1 MSTIRFLI
9 LIILLTGSNN
19 EFALAQMEIGASYEL
34 RDEEP
39 QNGFGVRIEKGFLNF
54 VPIVDIGMR
63 AHFSFFSDENK
74 VESAGLSYSEDLT
87 NYDFGIALIAG
98 IGVGLIEPYVGVGL
112 GSTTV
117 DIKPKDVDSVSLIL
131 EDDLEVNESNIYWN
145 MLIGSKVTI
154 IPILKP
160 FVEYRYSN
168 TSLSNPKEVNMTTS
182 RVIFGVSLSF

>member
-1 MSTIRFLI
+1 MSTKRFFI
-9 LIILLTGSNN
+9 LIILLTGLNN

-34 RDEEP
+34 RNEDP

-63 AHFSFFSDENK
+63 AHFSFFSDENR
-74 VESAGLSYSEDLT
+74 VEAAGLSYSEDLT
-87 NYDFGIALIAG
+87 NYDFGIALITG

-112 GSTTV
+112 GSTTI
-117 DIKPKDVDSVSLIL
+117 DIKPKDSDSVSLAL
-131 EDDLEVNESNIYWN
+131 KDDLEVNESNIYWN

-154 IPILKP
+154 IPLLKP

-168 TSLSNPKEVNMTTS
+168 TSLSNPENVENITG
-182 RVIFGVSLSF
+182 RIIFGLSLSF